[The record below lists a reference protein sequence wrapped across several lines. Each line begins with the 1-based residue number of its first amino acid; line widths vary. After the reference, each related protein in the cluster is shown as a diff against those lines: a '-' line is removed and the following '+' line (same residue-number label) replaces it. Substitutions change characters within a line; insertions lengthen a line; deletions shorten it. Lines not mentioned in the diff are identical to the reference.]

1 MPSPNLSTPSV
12 AQAVSATFASRP
24 TFESVVQRTFTAAI
38 SEHYPGLALDWSTLQ
53 LALPVAG
60 GAWRFEPFA
69 AKILDYLASGTP
81 VDFNEVGAL
90 APYLTQRPPTPI
102 KTPTGHWLDMH
113 VIDTLVRE
121 LPWSVPIG
129 LQNALTDY
137 WNPTPEDATNRWR
150 WLSDTLRDTLQLAAL
165 QQPDLSDAARQT
177 LQQVINCPAYAQRVK
192 RYGTAATYAYTL
204 ETRLH
209 HDNQDSAL
217 LSPQLMLVRTVNTDT
232 VVLLCQPDGT
242 LRTFASVDA
251 LGQYWSEH
259 VAGHYIIE
267 AVTWERYEV
276 QGSVFEHQ
284 AALILNQQLQHIGAL
299 RLPSDLGL
307 SNLQALYR
315 DISDPAHAFLDE
327 PQTATTFENTLREKL
342 PGWLQHA
349 STEQRAAYRRHSLG
363 LASNIRLNKG
373 QTFLS
378 DITDIHGFTV
388 NALTQALETTAKGS
402 AAAPESYHPDN
413 VQLTF
418 THYIGAIGAVGI
430 PDIQRMSLTELAI
443 RNLVGQPKG
452 TLTLAHSD
460 GLPLPAWLTPDYIT
474 RGDGLIER
482 VDIGTTYPDYL
493 KQQLLS
499 ESPQALARQRLFA
512 DQLRD
517 QLPLMALELHLKNE
531 ASITNLG
538 ARYVAALVQSDPDER
553 RVDGNAVVLRC
564 LALLRNLEAPMDVVA
579 NMFIIEALD
588 NTTGPHL
595 LYRPLYPDALREFAT
610 REDLLNAIAQPG
622 ALQTSVLTWLPEAAR
637 PVYDNGGFLEPHYIR
652 FGLGDEFAPITTPSP
667 AYLAD
672 NGASHELL
680 QYLLNG
686 QLFDYLYGSNAGAL
700 IDQASTTAV
709 STRSSRWQ
717 MLLETGGAVF
727 ASLVLPLLRGPALL
741 SAWLVTLAASLEQD
755 VPALQSQDPV
765 TRELA
770 GADVLISLAG
780 VLGDLVPVTT
790 RATPLP
796 SPLRQQAL
804 RPPAPRLLPE
814 QWPRPKTPSVNEGAV
829 MMAGHEPD
837 ARGSALDLSF
847 ASGRN
852 RLSAEQTARLL
863 RLRVPRPATLPA
875 PVMSGP
881 RKGLY
886 VIYRTWHVLLDEN
899 LYRLNLLSDG
909 SVAVIDP
916 FDASRQGP
924 FVKADAQGHWSVD
937 LNLRLRGG
945 MPPKRIAA
953 ERQRKAQRK
962 IQLEDQWHDFLAQQ
976 VPLQRAAD
984 IAQSVMERSEQ
995 DTRFTPQQ
1003 LAAQRRQFDAALQR
1017 QTAQYQALLESVDER
1032 LELGIALP
1040 AQTVLAFMENTI
1052 NNARK
1057 SVVMAEKDRA
1067 QLYLANSRFTT
1078 SGLPLPYIIAREYTR
1093 YLGFI
1098 KELSDINER
1107 AMVSLDLRDRHLASL
1122 YSQGAEGIKVF
1133 ERLTADRPEAEIS
1146 FFSVA
1151 GLQLMTLR
1159 ALTVKQASIGLLEG
1173 LDALIDPLRVQVRSH
1188 SELKTLELSPV
1199 ELREALESLVE
1210 QYGQALDGLQGIREV
1225 NAEELEPHYFDKMFT
1240 LIERFY
1246 TDASQQ
1252 LANEIKPEPKPRK
1265 RPPKRPKISTGRPQ
1279 KKLIKTHAG
1288 AVLIG
1293 DLKPAGTRYP
1303 TEAVEIHAE
1312 DDQQLIATYLR
1323 DNGAWRVLPSPSPPQ
1338 PAAPAR
1344 PLNVVKG
1351 EARKLFAMLEEHFKR
1366 AERYKT
1372 LCRYPQEIEELM
1384 NQDAIRLDTVAGEL
1398 DKAILAQPTES
1409 RLAADQ
1415 ALVEAMR
1422 EGVLRLKRKGHELRT
1437 ALSLAL
1443 PPTHGNLQFLFDQQL
1458 IQVARLGERIAL
1470 TGTRKDF
1477 IQEYAINDRRGYP
1490 LWYAHFHYA
1499 TANTPKADYGVAH
1512 LKTIAQRKQS
1522 YYSLLDTAHSPQAV
1536 VDVHRAMLGKNLAER
1551 WFLPLAP

>member
-1 MPSPNLSTPSV
+1 MPSPHLSTPSV

-24 TFESVVQRTFTAAI
+24 TFESIVQRTFTAAI

-60 GAWRFEPFA
+60 GAWRFEPFL
-69 AKILDYLASGTP
+69 AKILDYLASGTA

-102 KTPTGHWLDMH
+102 KTPTDRRLDMH

-129 LQNALTDY
+129 LQNALTEY
-137 WNPTPEDATNRWR
+137 WNPTPEDTTNRWR

-177 LQQVINCPAYAQRVK
+177 LQQVINCPTYAQRVK

-209 HDNQDSAL
+209 HDDQDSAL
-217 LSPQLMLVRTVNTDT
+217 LSPPLMLVRTVNTDT

-259 VAGHYIIE
+259 VAGHYIVE

-315 DISDPAHAFLDE
+315 DISDPAHAFLDR
-327 PQTATTFENTLREKL
+327 PQTATKLESTLREKL
-342 PGWLQHA
+342 PNWLQHA
-349 STEQRAAYRRHSLG
+349 SAEQRAAYRRHSLG
-363 LASNIRLNKG
+363 LAGSIRINKG
-373 QTFLS
+373 RTFLS

-460 GLPLPAWLTPDYIT
+460 GRPLPVWLTPDYIT
-474 RGDGLIER
+474 RGGGLIER
-482 VDIGTTYPDYL
+482 VDIGKTYPDYL

-499 ESPQALARQRLFA
+499 ESSQALARQRLFA

-538 ARYVAALVQSDPDER
+538 ARYVAALVQPDPDER

-564 LALLRNLEAPMDVVA
+564 LALLRTLEAPADVVA
-579 NMFIIEALD
+579 NMFIIEGLD

-595 LYRPLYPDALREFAT
+595 LYRPLYPDTLREFAT

-622 ALQTSVLTWLPEAAR
+622 ALQTSVLTWLPEVAR

-652 FGLGDEFAPITTPSP
+652 FGQGDEFAPITTPSS

-672 NGASHELL
+672 NGASHELQ

-686 QLFDYLYGSNAGAL
+686 QLFDYLYGSNARAL

-717 MLLETGGAVF
+717 ILLETGGALF
-727 ASLVLPLLRGPALL
+727 TSLVLPLLRGPALL
-741 SAWLVTLAASLEQD
+741 TAWLATLTASLEHD
-755 VPALQSQDPV
+755 VPALESQDPV

-780 VLGDLVPVTT
+780 VLGDVVPVTSLPP
-790 RATPLP
+790 PLH
-796 SPLRQQAL
+796 SALRQRAL

-814 QWPRPKTPSVNEGAV
+814 QWPRPKAPPVNEGVV
-829 MMAGHEPD
+829 MMAGHGPD
-837 ARGSALDLSF
+837 ERGSALDLSF
-847 ASGRN
+847 ASMRN
-852 RLSAEQTARLL
+852 RLSNEQNTRLL
-863 RLRVPRPATLPA
+863 RLRVPRPGTLPV
-875 PVMSGP
+875 PVLSGP

-899 LYRLNLLSDG
+899 LYRLNLLPDG
-909 SVAVIDP
+909 DVVIIDP
-916 FDASRQGP
+916 LDASRHGP
-924 FVKADAQGHWSVD
+924 YVRADAQGRWSVD

-945 MPPKRIAA
+945 MPSNRIAA

-962 IQLEDQWHDFLAQQ
+962 IQLEDQWRDFVTQQ
-976 VPLQRAAD
+976 MPLQKAAD
-984 IAQSVMERSEQ
+984 IAQGVMERSEQ
-995 DTRFTPQQ
+995 DTRFTPLQ
-1003 LAAQRRQFDAALQR
+1003 LAGLRRQFDAALQR
-1017 QTAQYQALLESVDER
+1017 QTAQYQTLLESVDER
-1032 LELGIALP
+1032 LELGIPLQ
-1040 AQTVLAFMENTI
+1040 AQHVRVFMENI
-1052 NNARK
+1052 VNNARK
-1057 SVVMAEKDRA
+1057 SVVIFEKDRA
-1067 QLYLANSRFTT
+1067 QLNFAHSRFTS
-1078 SGLPLPYIIAREYTR
+1078 SGLPLPQLIAREYTS
-1093 YLGFI
+1093 YLKFI
-1098 KELSDINER
+1098 NELSEINER
-1107 AMVSLDLRDRHLASL
+1107 ALASLDLRDRYLAAL
-1122 YSQGAEGIKVF
+1122 YNQGAEGVKVF
-1133 ERLTADRPEAEIS
+1133 ERLNADRPEREIS
-1146 FFSVA
+1146 VFGVA

-1159 ALTVKQASIGLLEG
+1159 ALTVKQASVGLLDG
-1173 LDALIDPLRVQVRSH
+1173 LDAIIHPLRLQLRSH

-1225 NAEELEPHYFDKMFT
+1225 NAEELEPHYFDRMFT

-1252 LANEIKPEPKPRK
+1252 LANEIKPAPTPRK
-1265 RPPKRPKISTGRPQ
+1265 RPPRRPKISAGRPQ
-1279 KKLIKTHAG
+1279 KKLIKTRSG

-1293 DLKPAGTRYP
+1293 DLKPAGTDLP
-1303 TEAVEIHAE
+1303 LEVVEMHAE
-1312 DDQQLIATYLR
+1312 DNQQLIATYSR
-1323 DNGAWRVLPSPSPPQ
+1323 HGEVWDKVHFASVAQPPEPTQ
-1338 PAAPAR
+1338 
-1344 PLNVVKG
+1344 PLNVLKG
-1351 EARKLFAMLEEHFKR
+1351 EARKLFGLLEEHLKR
-1366 AERYKT
+1366 AERYQT

-1384 NQDAIRLDTVAGEL
+1384 SHDAARLDTVAGEL
-1398 DKAILAQPTES
+1398 DKAIQAQPAES

-1422 EGVLRLKRKGHELRT
+1422 EGALRLKRKGHELRT

-1458 IQVARLGERIAL
+1458 VQVARLGERIAL
-1470 TGTRKDF
+1470 ASVRKDF

-1490 LWYAHFHYA
+1490 LWYAHFHYV